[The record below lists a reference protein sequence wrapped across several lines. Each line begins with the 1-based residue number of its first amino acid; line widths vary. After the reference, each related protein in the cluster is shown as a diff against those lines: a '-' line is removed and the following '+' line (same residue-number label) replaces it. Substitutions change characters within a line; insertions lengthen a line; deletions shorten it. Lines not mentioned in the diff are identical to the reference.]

1 MRRTD
6 WKKRAL
12 LLVTISLTALFVTSI
27 VPKNC
32 QSIPFFAP
40 AEHRS
45 NIFIYRGGESTPAAG
60 DILSFIGKRVN
71 AFVNTGDER
80 SLASNFPGNINDKSA
95 IDFIR
100 SIPEP
105 STLLILG
112 SGMIGF
118 AIFARKKFKK

>member
-12 LLVTISLTALFVTSI
+12 LLVTISLTILFVTSI

-32 QSIPFFAP
+32 QSITFCARAEYRSSIPVYLGSEPAP
-40 AEHRS
+40 VA
-45 NIFIYRGGESTPAAG
+45 GG
-60 DILSFIGKRVN
+60 ILRFIGDRVN
-71 AFVNTGDER
+71 AVVQTGDER
-80 SLASNFPGNINDKSA
+80 SLASSIPGNINDKSA

-105 STLLILG
+105 STLLIVG
-112 SGMIGF
+112 SGLIGF
-118 AIFARKKFKK
+118 ALFARKKFRK

>member
-1 MRRTD
+1 MRLTD

-12 LLVTISLTALFVTSI
+12 LLVTISLTVLFVTSI

-32 QSIPFFAP
+32 QSTLFGDTFEHQSSIPAYLSGESAP
-40 AEHRS
+40 AD
-45 NIFIYRGGESTPAAG
+45 G
-60 DILSFIGKRVN
+60 DILRFIGDRVN
-71 AFVNTGDER
+71 AFVNTGDEQ
-80 SLASNFPGNINDKSA
+80 SLASSFPGNISDKSA

-100 SIPEP
+100 SIPQP

-118 AIFARKKFKK
+118 AVFARKKFKK

>member
-12 LLVTISLTALFVTSI
+12 LLVTISLTAILATSI

-32 QSIPFFAP
+32 QSIPFCAP

-45 NIFIYRGGESTPAAG
+45 SIFIYGGGESTPAAG
-60 DILSFIGKRVN
+60 DVLRFIGDRVN
-71 AFVNTGDER
+71 AFVNTGDEQF
-80 SLASNFPGNINDKSA
+80 LASSFPGNISDKSA

-100 SIPEP
+100 SIPQP

-118 AIFARKKFKK
+118 AIFAKKKFRK

>member
-1 MRRTD
+1 MRRAD

-40 AEHRS
+40 SEHRS
-45 NIFIYRGGESTPAAG
+45 SIPIYPGGESAPSAG
-60 DILSFIGKRVN
+60 DVLRFIGNELN
-71 AFVNTGDER
+71 AVAQTRDER
-80 SLASNFPGNINDKSA
+80 SLASSIPGNINDKSA

-118 AIFARKKFKK
+118 ALFARKKFKK